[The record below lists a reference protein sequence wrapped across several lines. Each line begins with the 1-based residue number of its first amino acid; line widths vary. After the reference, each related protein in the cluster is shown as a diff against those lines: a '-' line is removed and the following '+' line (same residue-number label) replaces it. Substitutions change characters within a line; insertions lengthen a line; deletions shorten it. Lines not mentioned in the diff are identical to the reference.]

1 MATTRKTTGSAN
13 SRRKTSSK
21 PTTHHSTTHHST
33 EHHSTEHHSTSST
46 SRPRR
51 RTTSDSS
58 STSTSRTASLRADL
72 KKFADEEYA
81 STDFTHGAMV
91 MVQREGMDA
100 IRTALTAL
108 MASKIPLLGSGLSSH
123 AVDSLV
129 NQLVD
134 DYHKLDAAGRKGLRA
149 VIRWLSGDLHVD
161 GETTTKLLTVLKDE

>member
-1 MATTRKTTGSAN
+1 MATTRKTSSSTS
-13 SRRKTSSK
+13 SRRKTSTK
-21 PTTHHSTTHHST
+21 PMTHHSST
-33 EHHSTEHHSTSST
+33 AST

-51 RTTSDSS
+51 RTSSESS
-58 STSTSRTASLRADL
+58 SNTANSRTASLRTDL
-72 KKFADEEYA
+72 KKFTDEEYA

-100 IRTALTAL
+100 IRAALTAL
-108 MASKIPLLGSGLSSH
+108 MASKIPFLGSGLSSH

-134 DYHKLDAAGRKGLRA
+134 DYHKLDAAERKGLRA

-161 GETTTKLLTVLKDE
+161 TETTTKLLTVLKHE

>member
-1 MATTRKTTGSAN
+1 MPTTRKTTGSTS

-33 EHHSTEHHSTSST
+33 EQHSTSST
-46 SRPRR
+46 SSRPRR
-51 RTTSDSS
+51 RKSSESTSS
-58 STSTSRTASLRADL
+58 STSRTASLRTDL

-100 IRTALTAL
+100 IRAALMAL
-108 MASKIPLLGSGLSSH
+108 MASKIPLLGSGLGSH

-129 NQLVD
+129 DQLMD
-134 DYHKLDAAGRKGLRA
+134 DYHKVDATQRKGLRA
-149 VIRWLSGDLHVD
+149 VIRWLSGDLQVD
-161 GETTTKLLTVLKDE
+161 TETTTKLLTTLKHE